1 LSNAKSFSLNEKT
14 EANALIDF
22 IIEKSNQS
30 KDLGYW
36 LQKSKGQFYTHNF
49 IGEKLVTEIVEN
61 IKFND
66 DSEVIKIIDPF
77 CGDGRLICILLD
89 KFNAINKFRNT
100 LLEIEFW
107 DIDPEAVEV
116 AYTNIK
122 EKANA
127 LEFNVQLKGRVC
139 DTFLFAQDYFGSY
152 DICITNPP
160 WVIIKPDKKEKER
173 LSKEEEIEY
182 IEILKNFD
190 DFLSRYY
197 PTSLPTKKYG
207 GWGTNLAR
215 CGTEVALRLISKV
228 GICGIVSPAS
238 LLGDQVSDNLR
249 VWMFNNYEV
258 YSISYFVAEA
268 KLFGKVDQAVITLT
282 LSPKCDDSSGD
293 IIPHLF
299 YYDRELSE
307 KRYYMDEYDWRII
320 KSLNYVIPIQFG
332 LEIIKMNRLFKSLP
346 TLGDLENEKE
356 GIWLGRELDETGIKE
371 KLANKGQYRFIKG
384 KMVGRYNLIEESN
397 QYIDVRK
404 IDKIPKSVEFY
415 RLVWRD
421 VSRTTQKR
429 RLISTIIPPKYIT
442 GNSLNVAYFKDN
454 NLKKLKALLA
464 IMNSFVFEAQVR
476 ANLSTNHISLG
487 IIRRAHI
494 PKLEGRV
501 VDELSQLVDN
511 YVNEESELLL
521 EVKVAKAY
529 GLSFEDFSSIL
540 SLFDKIGKDEKE
552 KILQVAKKYL
562 KGGIKNDS

>member
-1 LSNAKSFSLNEKT
+1 MSNAKSFSLNEKT

-299 YYDRELSE
+299 YYDRELFE